1 MEFTEMRN
9 KLMEN
14 FNEMTKD
21 VDHLFEVAVNKDELW
36 NLYLDSFPAGTNE
49 IYRERRWHDCSCCRQ
64 FIKTIGN
71 VVVIKNGEIITIWD
85 FRTDDSTYQP
95 VLDALSSF
103 IKSHAVSNIFVSK
116 FKKIGTLQNYEELEN
131 GKVQEWTHFYLE
143 LPDKFVD
150 RSSRS
155 EGDIKG
161 SFRDTRN
168 VFKRSLDEITMDAID
183 TILELT
189 NSNTLYKGEEWKGV
203 LGEFKKYK
211 KEYDKLTSDVERDN
225 YAWEQSVKAGIAI
238 GRIRNHSIG
247 TLLVN
252 VSEEMDLDTAVKKY
266 EQIVAPVNYKRPKA
280 IYTKKML
287 EDAKKTITELGYLDS
302 LQRRFANLDDITVNN
317 ILFSNRDAAKRIVGA
332 DDIFGEM
339 EKDVAVNP
347 RKFSKVDEI
356 PVKDFIEN
364 ILPTAKDIEIYL
376 ENKHTSNMVSL
387 IAPKIKNSKTMFK
400 WNNGFSWA
408 YSGNITDSDITQR
421 VQNAGGRIDGV
432 LRFSHSWNYEGMRN
446 GSLMDLHVFMPGSN
460 QKVEYKNGKEIH
472 DNYGNNER
480 VGWNHRQ
487 HLPSGGVQDVDYVN
501 VAPVGYIPVENTTF
515 PSIEKLKEG
524 IYTFKIHNWN
534 FRNPTTGG
542 FKAEIAF
549 DGQVYRFIRRE
560 PLQHKEWITL
570 AKLELKNGHFE
581 IIEMMEN
588 DTTPIEIWGLKT
600 NQFIPVSAISYSP
613 NYFDEQDGIGHRHL
627 FFFLK
632 DCVNAEEPNGYYNEF
647 LKNELAEHKRV
658 FEALG
663 AKCHVENTEDQ
674 LSGIGFSM
682 TKRAE
687 LIVKVKGA
695 TERIMKVKF

>member
-1 MEFTEMRN
+1 MEFTEMRD
-9 KLMEN
+9 KLGEH
-14 FNEMTKD
+14 FNEMVKD
-21 VDHLFEVAVNKDELW
+21 VDHLFEVAVDKDELW

-49 IYRERRWHDCSCCRQ
+49 IYRERRWHDCSCCHQ

-85 FRTDDSTYQP
+85 FRTDDSTYQH

-103 IKSHAVSNIFVSK
+103 IKSHAVSDIFVSK
-116 FKKIGTLQNYEELEN
+116 FKKIGTLKNYEEMEN
-131 GKVQEWTHFYLE
+131 GKVQEWTHFYVE
-143 LPDKFVD
+143 LPDNLVD

-161 SFRDTRN
+161 GFRDTRN
-168 VFKRSLDEITMDAID
+168 VFKRSLDEITMEAID
-183 TILELT
+183 TILELI

-225 YAWEQSVKAGIAI
+225 YAWEQSIKAGIAI

-266 EQIVAPVNYKRPKA
+266 EQIVAPANYKRPKA

-332 DDIFGEM
+332 DDIFGDM

-356 PVKDFIEN
+356 SATDFIDKV
-364 ILPTAKDIEIYL
+364 IPTAKEVEVFV
-376 ENKHTSNMVSL
+376 ENKHDKNFVSM
-387 IAPKIKNSKTMFK
+387 IAPYNKDANTMFK
-400 WNNGFSWA
+400 WDNGLSWA
-408 YSGNITDSDITQR
+408 YTGNITDSNMK
-421 VQNAGGRIDGV
+421 QNVKAAGGNVDGV
-432 LRFSHSWNYEGMRN
+432 LRFSIQWNESGKDN
-446 GSLMDLHVFMPGSN
+446 SDLDAHCIEPTGNEIYFGNCRKPEISKLGGQLDIDITQPIRQMPGKAS
-460 QKVEYKNGKEIH
+460 
-472 DNYGNNER
+472 
-480 VGWNHRQ
+480 
-487 HLPSGGVQDVDYVN
+487 
-501 VAPVGYIPVENTTF
+501 VENITWLDKSRMKPGVYKF
-515 PSIEKLKEG
+515 FVNQYEARGSK
-524 IYTFKIHNWN
+524 
-534 FRNPTTGG
+534 G
-542 FKAEIAF
+542 FKAEVEF
-549 DGQVYRFIRRE
+549 DGEIYSFEYNHPVRGNVQVAEVTMDNNGNFTI
-560 PLQHKEWITL
+560 KE
-570 AKLELKNGHFE
+570 KLSGNST
-581 IIEMMEN
+581 ISSRN
-588 DTTPIEIWGLKT
+588 IWGVNT
-600 NQFIPVSAISYSP
+600 NQFIPVSVISYSP

-632 DCVNAEEPNGYYNEF
+632 DCVNTEEPNGYYNEF

-663 AKCHVENTEDQ
+663 AKCHVEDTEDQ